1 MNPTWFI
8 RGKIKNVAKKFS
20 KKQKLTKA
28 IIVSLGIPGLFV
40 PGMILAAILGWNW
53 QRDLVKLVQ
62 SGGFRQSREIF
73 PRQAVAKI
81 IKDGDTIELDNG
93 MILRFVGIDA
103 PNRGEPRYEEVT
115 EYVRDLIEG
124 ETIYIEYDAYQEDK
138 FGRLL
143 GYVFEKCQTQLG
155 CKDGKRMI
163 NWLLVKKGLA
173 RVETYKNRRPL
184 KYEKLLRQAEEES
197 LRKSPN

>member
-1 MNPTWFI
+1 M
-8 RGKIKNVAKKFS
+8 AKKFS
-20 KKQKLTKA
+20 KKQKLTRA

-53 QRDLVKLVQ
+53 QGDLAKLVQ

-73 PRQAVAKI
+73 PHQAVAEI

-93 MILRFVGIDA
+93 MVLRLVGIDT
-103 PNRGEPRYEEVT
+103 PNRGQSGYKEAT
-115 EYVRDLIEG
+115 EYLKDLIEG
-124 ETIYIEYDAYQEDK
+124 ETIYIEYDAYQEDQ

-143 GYVFEKCQTQLG
+143 GYVFEKCQTQVG

-173 RVETYKNRRPL
+173 RIETYEDRRPL

-197 LRKSPN
+197 SM